1 MAAAVLHVLRWFPG
15 GEAIARA
22 KHSFLSCSDAEGGYE
37 DRTNA
42 LHDHLLQD
50 IVSRLPSKDA
60 ARTAA
65 LASRWRH
72 LWRSTPLVFH
82 DHHLLPSRDRGH
94 GHVAAVARVLAA
106 HPGPFRTVSIGYCD
120 FGCHDRELGYCIVF
134 RKPTREAAAD
144 DGDKL
149 SKLPDDLLL
158 NILERVDTLDA
169 IRTCILSKRLQKLPT
184 MLSHLFISVGSISCH
199 HNLALEFGI
208 CDVLRISHAVAGVTG
223 IILSRR
229 NRAITISKLKIRFV
243 LTDHDAVAIGRS
255 VARTMATQKV
265 NSAEFEMVTEKAYGN
280 CSPDD
285 LLHFARQFKTFISA
299 CPDAFAGLTRGHAF
313 GCAI

>member
-106 HPGPFRTVSIGYCD
+106 HPGPFRT
-120 FGCHDRELGYCIVF
+120 
-134 RKPTREAAAD
+134 KPTREAAAD